1 MFKSKIVCFIVFLT
15 IPLSSCSLRKNDTKI
30 NQIENQKT
38 PEEKKISNVIRG
50 KEKETLGEELN
61 INETTFNQ
69 NNSMEIRKEKETLG
83 EEVNINEIAFKQ
95 NNSMGTK
102 TENIQQVKSFENYR
116 KNFYLN
122 FSFGYSSLKNYD
134 VYNTSTNKA
143 IWDDRY
149 TDLGRSIEIG
159 VGYDFGKIRTEIS
172 YAQENGRFDEYLTY
186 FDNSITKIENDRGK
200 LHKDFYIINTYY
212 DLRDSK
218 KISPFIGV
226 GIGFVNSVQDSA
238 PFIPEYVRQSFVL
251 QLKAG
256 LSYKFSDENIFYI
269 EGFKRDAKSHT
280 TNDGLGTPY
289 IYEAKDGFDSS
300 GLQVGFRKII

>member
-1 MFKSKIVCFIVFLT
+1 MLKRKILFFIFFLS
-15 IPLSSCSLRKNDTKI
+15 IPLSSCSLKKNNTKI

-38 PEEKKISNVIRG
+38 PAEKKISNVIEA
-50 KEKETLGEELN
+50 KDKETLDEELN
-61 INETTFNQ
+61 IKETTFMQ
-69 NNSMEIRKEKETLG
+69 NNSIEMRI
-83 EEVNINEIAFKQ
+83 
-95 NNSMGTK
+95 
-102 TENIQQVKSFENYR
+102 ENDQQVKSFENYS

-122 FSFGYSSLKNYD
+122 FSFGYSNLKNYD

-149 TDLGRSIEIG
+149 TELGRSIEIG
-159 VGYDFGKIRTEIS
+159 IGYDFGKIRTEVS

-200 LHKDFYIINTYY
+200 LHKDFYIINAYY
-212 DLRDSK
+212 DFRDSK
-218 KISPFIGV
+218 KFSPFIGL

-238 PFIPEYVRQSFVL
+238 PFIPEYVRQVFVT

-289 IYEAKDGFDSS
+289 IYEAKAGFDSS
-300 GLQVGFRKII
+300 GVQVGFRKII

>member
-1 MFKSKIVCFIVFLT
+1 MLKRKILFFIFFLS
-15 IPLSSCSLRKNDTKI
+15 IPLSSCSLKKNNTKI
-30 NQIENQKT
+30 NQIVNQKT
-38 PEEKKISNVIRG
+38 PAEKKISNVIEA
-50 KEKETLGEELN
+50 KDKETLDEELN
-61 INETTFNQ
+61 IKETTFMQ
-69 NNSMEIRKEKETLG
+69 NNSIEMKI
-83 EEVNINEIAFKQ
+83 
-95 NNSMGTK
+95 
-102 TENIQQVKSFENYR
+102 ENDQQVKSFENYS

-149 TDLGRSIEIG
+149 TELGRSIEIG
-159 VGYDFGKIRTEIS
+159 IGYDFGKIRTEVS

-200 LHKDFYIINTYY
+200 LHKDFYIINAYY
-212 DLRDSK
+212 DFRDSK
-218 KISPFIGV
+218 KFSPFIGL

-238 PFIPEYVRQSFVL
+238 PFIPEYVRQAFVT
-251 QLKAG
+251 QFKAG

-289 IYEAKDGFDSS
+289 IYEAKNGFDSS
-300 GLQVGFRKII
+300 GVQVGFRKII

>member
-1 MFKSKIVCFIVFLT
+1 MLKRKILFFIFFLT
-15 IPLSSCSLRKNDTKI
+15 IPLSSCSLKKNDTKT
-30 NQIENQKT
+30 NQIEITKT
-38 PEEKKISNVIRG
+38 LQEKKISNVIE
-50 KEKETLGEELN
+50 EKGQETLGEELN
-61 INETTFNQ
+61 INEIT
-69 NNSMEIRKEKETLG
+69 
-83 EEVNINEIAFKQ
+83 FKQ
-95 NNSMGTK
+95 NNSTGMIIEIDK
-102 TENIQQVKSFENYR
+102 KVNSFDNYR
-116 KNFYLN
+116 NNFYLN

-149 TDLGRSIEIG
+149 TELGRSIEIG
-159 VGYDFGKIRTEIS
+159 IGYDFGKIRTEVS

-212 DLRDSK
+212 DFRDSK
-218 KISPFIGV
+218 KFSPFIGL

-238 PFIPEYVRQSFVL
+238 PFIPEYVRQAFVT

-256 LSYKFSDENIFYI
+256 LSYKFSDEKIFYI

-300 GLQVGFRKII
+300 GVQFGFRKII

>member
-1 MFKSKIVCFIVFLT
+1 MFKRKILLFIFFLT
-15 IPLSSCSLRKNDTKI
+15 IPLSSCSLKKNNTKI
-30 NQIENQKT
+30 NQIENQNT
-38 PEEKKISNVIRG
+38 PEEKKISNVIEG
-50 KEKETLGEELN
+50 KEKETLDEELN
-61 INETTFNQ
+61 INETTF
-69 NNSMEIRKEKETLG
+69 
-83 EEVNINEIAFKQ
+83 KQ
-95 NNSMGTK
+95 NKSIKND
-102 TENIQQVKSFENYR
+102 QQVKSFEDYS
-116 KNFYLN
+116 KNVYLN

-149 TDLGRSIEIG
+149 TELGRSIEIG
-159 VGYDFGKIRTEIS
+159 IGYDFGKIRTELS
-172 YAQENGRFDEYLTY
+172 YAKENGRFDEYLTY

-212 DLRDSK
+212 DFRDRK
-218 KISPFIGV
+218 KFSPFIGL
-226 GIGFVNSVQDSA
+226 GIGFVNSVQESA
-238 PFIPEYVRQSFVL
+238 PFIPEYVRQALVL

-256 LSYKFSDENIFYI
+256 LSYKFSDKNIFYI

-300 GLQVGFRKII
+300 GVQVGFRKII

>member
-1 MFKSKIVCFIVFLT
+1 MTFNTFKVVIGLRRFKGCNSKLKMFKRKILFFIFFLS
-15 IPLSSCSLRKNDTKI
+15 IPLSSCSLKKNNTKI
-30 NQIENQKT
+30 DQIKNQKT
-38 PEEKKISNVIRG
+38 PAEKKISNVVDG
-50 KEKETLGEELN
+50 KEKENLDEELN
-61 INETTFNQ
+61 INETTFMQ
-69 NNSMEIRKEKETLG
+69 NKSIEIK
-83 EEVNINEIAFKQ
+83 ND
-95 NNSMGTK
+95 
-102 TENIQQVKSFENYR
+102 QQVKSFENYS

-122 FSFGYSSLKNYD
+122 FSFGYSNLKNYD

-149 TDLGRSIEIG
+149 TELGRSIEIG
-159 VGYDFGKIRTEIS
+159 IGYDFGKIRTEVS

-200 LHKDFYIINTYY
+200 LQKDFYIINTYY
-212 DLRDSK
+212 DFRDRK
-218 KISPFIGV
+218 KFSPFIGL
-226 GIGFVNSVQDSA
+226 GIGFVNSFQDSA
-238 PFIPEYVRQSFVL
+238 PFIPEYGRQAFVL

-256 LSYKFSDENIFYI
+256 LSYKFSDKNIFYI

-300 GLQVGFRKII
+300 GLQVGLRKII

>member
-1 MFKSKIVCFIVFLT
+1 MFKRKILFFIFFLSISLT
-15 IPLSSCSLRKNDTKI
+15 SCSFKKNNTKV

-38 PEEKKISNVIRG
+38 PVEKKISNVIET
-50 KEKETLGEELN
+50 KEKETLDKELN
-61 INETTFNQ
+61 INERTSMQ
-69 NNSMEIRKEKETLG
+69 N
-83 EEVNINEIAFKQ
+83 
-95 NNSMGTK
+95 K
-102 TENIQQVKSFENYR
+102 TIEMRIENDQQVKSFENYS

-122 FSFGYSSLKNYD
+122 FSFGNSSLKNYD

-149 TDLGRSIEIG
+149 TELGRSIEIG
-159 VGYDFGKIRTEIS
+159 IGYDFGKIRTEVS

-212 DLRDSK
+212 DFRDSK
-218 KISPFIGV
+218 KFSPFIGL

-238 PFIPEYVRQSFVL
+238 PFIPEYVRQAFVT

-300 GLQVGFRKII
+300 GVQVGFRKII

>member
-1 MFKSKIVCFIVFLT
+1 MTFNTFKVVIGLRTIKGFKSELKMFKRKILFFIFFLS
-15 IPLSSCSLRKNDTKI
+15 IPLSSCSLKKNNTKI

-38 PEEKKISNVIRG
+38 PEEKKISNVIEG
-50 KEKETLGEELN
+50 KEKETLDEELN
-61 INETTFNQ
+61 INETTF
-69 NNSMEIRKEKETLG
+69 
-83 EEVNINEIAFKQ
+83 KQ
-95 NNSMGTK
+95 NKSLRI
-102 TENIQQVKSFENYR
+102 ENDQQVKSFENYS

-149 TDLGRSIEIG
+149 TELGRSIEIG
-159 VGYDFGKIRTEIS
+159 IGFDFGKIRTELS

-212 DLRDSK
+212 DFRDRK
-218 KISPFIGV
+218 KFSPFIGL

-238 PFIPEYVRQSFVL
+238 PFIPEYVRQAFVL

-256 LSYKFSDENIFYI
+256 LSYKFSDKNIFYI

-300 GLQVGFRKII
+300 GIQVGFRKII